1 MPEVIISDT
10 SFLLVFTN
18 ARQLILLQELYQEVL
33 VTSVIEAEYG
43 LALPSWIR
51 VVDPLDLER
60 ASRFST
66 MVDAGE
72 ASAIALAME
81 RSGAKLIMDDLK
93 GRRLAIELGVRIT
106 GSLGVLKSA
115 KDKGLIPALAP
126 VLEDLRKAGLWLSD
140 ELVRAVLSEAG
151 EGTVT

>member
-10 SFLLVFTN
+10 SCLLVFTN

>member
-10 SFLLVFTN
+10 SCLLVFTN

-43 LALPSWIR
+43 LVLPPWIR
-51 VVDPLDLER
+51 VVDPQDVER
-60 ASRFST
+60 ANRFST

-72 ASAIALAME
+72 ASAIALALE
-81 RSGAKLIMDDLK
+81 RRDAKLIMDDLK

-106 GSLGVLKSA
+106 GSLGVLKAA
-115 KDKGLIPALAP
+115 KDNGLIPAMAP